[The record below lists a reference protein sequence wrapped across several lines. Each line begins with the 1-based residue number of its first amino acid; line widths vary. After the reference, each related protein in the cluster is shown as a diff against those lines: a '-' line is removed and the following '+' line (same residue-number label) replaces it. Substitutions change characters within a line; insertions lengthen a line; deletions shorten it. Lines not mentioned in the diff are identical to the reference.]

1 MAKRDNTLIWVVGGA
16 AALWWLSGRTG
27 AGTPVNGGDVPEPW
41 ARANGEY
48 GYANVGG
55 SVGGID
61 SITLA
66 QKPYYPG
73 GTVTGS
79 VAWRAQTTNSNGIP
93 ISWPYKL
100 IVRLEHLT
108 WGALTVAQEW
118 DSYTVTRSDQ
128 SNGDVL
134 SNFTLKIPEGTKQ
147 GDLGQIRVELTG
159 ARSDSS
165 GNSISGDYTSLA
177 KGEKENAIIVMNPD
191 VYAHPGGMIGDIT
204 LMKGTAMKNLRLRQA
219 RPPGGYEN
227 GIGEDRQW
235 PMYGDNLSLPGVK
248 ILVRQK
254 QPTFGDVS
262 HVGYG
267 RRMTV
272 V

>member
-16 AALWWLSGRTG
+16 AALWWLSGRRG
-27 AGTPVNGGDVPEPW
+27 AGAPVNGDEVPHS
-41 ARANGEY
+41 RALPIVPD

-55 SVGGID
+55 SVGSID
-61 SITLA
+61 AINLA
-66 QKPYYPG
+66 QKPYFPG

-100 IVRLEHLT
+100 IVRLEHFT
-108 WGALTVAQEW
+108 WGVMTAVQEW
-118 DSYTVTRSDQ
+118 DSYTVSRADQ
-128 SNGDVL
+128 PHGDVL

-177 KGEKENAIIVMNPD
+177 KGEKEDAIIVMNPD
-191 VYAHPGGMIGDIT
+191 VYAHPGGMVGDIT